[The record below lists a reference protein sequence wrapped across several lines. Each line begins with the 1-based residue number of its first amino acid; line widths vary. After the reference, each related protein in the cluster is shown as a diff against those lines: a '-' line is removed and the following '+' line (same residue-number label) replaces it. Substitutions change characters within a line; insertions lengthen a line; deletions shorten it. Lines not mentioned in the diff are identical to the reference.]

1 MQLIK
6 CPAQGHNTVTPLPG
20 SESRASNPSIPS
32 PLLSEP
38 LHSAN
43 IDLDLPPQI
52 ADCICPNVTGSTGL
66 HGTSSRGY
74 HSHILQYSILNCIF
88 IDFVDS
94 SDLT

>member
-1 MQLIK
+1 M
-6 CPAQGHNTVTPLPG
+6 TPLPG

-38 LHSAN
+38 VHSAN

-74 HSHILQYSILNCIF
+74 HSHILQYSILNCIS